1 MKNTYTYSKLY
12 MVDNGL
18 SLMEKVKADSV
29 LNEYRVKLLNEEDG
43 MFSEKIINLA
53 KELIN
58 KDSEDLELR
67 KDVKEFLETPEFDQE
82 MTEIQDNLGLNPEDT
97 VNVCIECMS
106 FLSSMY
112 DISICKRD
120 KGMITFLVKY
130 SQALKSMG
138 YKDLID
144 YTLDKYSEYFIKE
157 VA

>member
-12 MVDNGL
+12 TMDNGV

-29 LNEYRVKLLNEEDG
+29 LNEYRVKLLNEENG

-58 KDSEDLELR
+58 KDSEDLDLR
-67 KDVKEFLETPEFDQE
+67 QDVKEYLESPEFDQE
-82 MTEIQDNLGLNPEDT
+82 MTEVQDNLGLNPEDT
-97 VNVCIECMS
+97 ISVCIECMS

-112 DISICKRD
+112 DISLCKRD

-130 SQALKSMG
+130 SQTLKSMG

>member
-12 MVDNGL
+12 MVDNGV

-43 MFSEKIINLA
+43 MFSKKMIDLA
-53 KELIN
+53 KESIN
-58 KDSEDLELR
+58 PESKDLDLR
-67 KDVKEFLETPEFDQE
+67 QDVKDYLETPEFDQE

-97 VNVCIECMS
+97 ISVCIECMV
-106 FLSSMY
+106 FLGSMY
-112 DISICKRD
+112 DLKLCKKDRGVVD
-120 KGMITFLVKY
+120 FLIKY
-130 SQALKSMG
+130 SRELKSLG

-144 YTLDKYSEYFIKE
+144 YTLDKYSEYFIK